1 MSYLQPPDDSG
12 ADADDPPYFRWL
24 FDDLMELSD
33 GSDPGPQ
40 LERWVEDGRLAV
52 ESFRYLARASAV
64 HIDGNVEVANRNLWN
79 LYALSRVVDLLLLPL
94 QPPSNTPFHE
104 SLPLLRISREQLSSF
119 MGAIGLLEF
128 TREDF
133 HPFYHEV
140 VSAVSG
146 RTYAASLAGR
156 GVKHLWPAFML
167 EDMIICRAGVVT
179 QVDDP
184 SIDRSILE
192 SSPLYW
198 SCWRRHR
205 ECYDLSKGWGSN
217 SQWGTSFR
225 RDLRLADG
233 SFLFNAD
240 GQISLNDPH
249 RDKTDEDDS
258 FEGEYSALTDDEW
271 IDVVRYRS
279 QTKPPAQE
287 LSPFDYRY
295 LERPSDGLSVGRVQ

>member
-1 MSYLQPPDDSG
+1 MSYLQPPDDSE
-12 ADADDPPYFRWL
+12 ADAYDPPYFRRL
-24 FDDLMELSD
+24 FDDLMELRD

-104 SLPLLRISREQLSSF
+104 SLPLLRISRKQLSSF

-146 RTYAASLAGR
+146 QTYAAGLAGR
-156 GVKHLWPAFML
+156 GVEHLWPAFML

-179 QVDDP
+179 RVDDP

-205 ECYDLSKGWGSN
+205 ECDDLSKGWGSN

-240 GQISLNDPH
+240 GEISLNDPH

-258 FEGEYSALTDDEW
+258 FEGEYPALTDDEW

-295 LERPSDGLSVGRVQ
+295 LERPSDGLSVERVQ